1 MASHRSKVTSKKLAD
16 NVKIQSHFRLAV
28 SQPNFKYFKGQTRLE
43 NRYDTDYA
51 AYIYTELLFWNCH
64 SQFQSKGINVL
75 HNVTYIGHKAWTHF
89 GLNLQQLRVKAQRC
103 FC

>member
-75 HNVTYIGHKAWTHF
+75 HYLHWPQSVASF
-89 GLNLQQLRVKAQRC
+89 RVKSTTATG
-103 FC
+103 